1 MITLYLSVYDAHNSN
16 IHVEL
21 KKKGMSQGTLRGQSA
36 RKIISMM
43 MNYKKQRA
51 RSMHGYDI
59 QCIYCVFII
68 FIKDNNQIHHQLH
81 ACISKRT

>member
-1 MITLYLSVYDAHNSN
+1 MITLYLSVYDAHNRN
-16 IHVEL
+16 IHVAFKK

-68 FIKDNNQIHHQLH
+68 FIKDENY
-81 ACISKRT
+81 